1 MKKVSAGIDIGGT
14 NTVFGWVE
22 PNGDFIWKGK
32 IKTKD
37 YKQPENLVSEVSSQL
52 LDNLGNNEAIGVGIG
67 APNGNYYNGTI
78 EFAPNLDWKGVVR
91 LKELFNQHFDLPVL
105 VTNDANAAA
114 LGEMIYGG
122 AKGVNNFITVT
133 LGTGLGS
140 GIVSNGNLIYG
151 HDAFAGELGHT
162 IVEPGGRQ
170 CGCGR
175 KGCLETYASATGISK
190 TAFELTQKHMTS
202 EQVAIADNNGEKW
215 ALGSFDKTAKM
226 LNLGYPGGPAVE
238 KFAKEGDKNFYKLPQ
253 PIIGIIL
260 PIIIILIWQ
269 FLALTETIRS
279 NLLPPPQEV
288 INEILILT
296 RDGSLFSH
304 ILITLS
310 RVFYGFIFGAIA
322 ATILGVLTGVS
333 PLMRRFFDPTIQAL
347 KAVPSLAWVP
357 LFILWFG
364 IFEDSKIALISVGVF
379 FPIYLNLMM
388 GIRQIDKKMVEVAHV
403 YNLNSFQTIRWIL
416 LPGIIPEWVTGLR
429 SGLALGWMFVIAAE
443 LMGASEGLGYLMID
457 GQMTGRPALIIG
469 ALILFAMIG
478 KLTDELIYVSAK
490 PFLKWKVSLDTMQEE
505 ETNA

>member
-1 MKKVSAGIDIGGT
+1 MFTKNKK
-14 NTVFGWVE
+14 
-22 PNGDFIWKGK
+22 
-32 IKTKD
+32 
-37 YKQPENLVSEVSSQL
+37 
-52 LDNLGNNEAIGVGIG
+52 LDN
-67 APNGNYYNGTI
+67 
-78 EFAPNLDWKGVVR
+78 FSKNLSS
-91 LKELFNQHFDLPVL
+91 L
-105 VTNDANAAA
+105 
-114 LGEMIYGG
+114 
-122 AKGVNNFITVT
+122 T
-133 LGTGLGS
+133 L
-140 GIVSNGNLIYG
+140 
-151 HDAFAGELGHT
+151 
-162 IVEPGGRQ
+162 
-170 CGCGR
+170 
-175 KGCLETYASATGISK
+175 
-190 TAFELTQKHMTS
+190 
-202 EQVAIADNNGEKW
+202 
-215 ALGSFDKTAKM
+215 
-226 LNLGYPGGPAVE
+226 
-238 KFAKEGDKNFYKLPQ
+238 YKLSQ

-260 PIIIILIWQ
+260 PIIIILIWH

>member
-1 MKKVSAGIDIGGT
+1 MYIFSKHKKINKLDKLS
-14 NTVFGWVE
+14 
-22 PNGDFIWKGK
+22 K
-32 IKTKD
+32 
-37 YKQPENLVSEVSSQL
+37 NLSSL
-52 LDNLGNNEAIGVGIG
+52 V
-67 APNGNYYNGTI
+67 
-78 EFAPNLDWKGVVR
+78 
-91 LKELFNQHFDLPVL
+91 LF
-105 VTNDANAAA
+105 
-114 LGEMIYGG
+114 
-122 AKGVNNFITVT
+122 
-133 LGTGLGS
+133 
-140 GIVSNGNLIYG
+140 
-151 HDAFAGELGHT
+151 
-162 IVEPGGRQ
+162 
-170 CGCGR
+170 
-175 KGCLETYASATGISK
+175 
-190 TAFELTQKHMTS
+190 
-202 EQVAIADNNGEKW
+202 
-215 ALGSFDKTAKM
+215 
-226 LNLGYPGGPAVE
+226 
-238 KFAKEGDKNFYKLPQ
+238 KLPQ

-260 PIIIILIWQ
+260 PIIIILIWH

-279 NLLPPPQEV
+279 NLLPSPQEV
-288 INEILILT
+288 INEILILS
-296 RDGSLFSH
+296 RDGTLFSH

>member
-1 MKKVSAGIDIGGT
+1 MYIFSKHKKINKLDKLS
-14 NTVFGWVE
+14 
-22 PNGDFIWKGK
+22 K
-32 IKTKD
+32 
-37 YKQPENLVSEVSSQL
+37 NLSSL
-52 LDNLGNNEAIGVGIG
+52 V
-67 APNGNYYNGTI
+67 
-78 EFAPNLDWKGVVR
+78 
-91 LKELFNQHFDLPVL
+91 LF
-105 VTNDANAAA
+105 
-114 LGEMIYGG
+114 
-122 AKGVNNFITVT
+122 
-133 LGTGLGS
+133 
-140 GIVSNGNLIYG
+140 
-151 HDAFAGELGHT
+151 
-162 IVEPGGRQ
+162 
-170 CGCGR
+170 
-175 KGCLETYASATGISK
+175 
-190 TAFELTQKHMTS
+190 
-202 EQVAIADNNGEKW
+202 
-215 ALGSFDKTAKM
+215 
-226 LNLGYPGGPAVE
+226 
-238 KFAKEGDKNFYKLPQ
+238 KLPQ

-260 PIIIILIWQ
+260 PIIIILIWH

-347 KAVPSLAWVP
+347 KAVPSLAWMP

-469 ALILFAMIG
+469 ALILFAMTG

>member
-1 MKKVSAGIDIGGT
+1 MYIFSKHKKINKLDKLS
-14 NTVFGWVE
+14 
-22 PNGDFIWKGK
+22 K
-32 IKTKD
+32 
-37 YKQPENLVSEVSSQL
+37 NLSSL
-52 LDNLGNNEAIGVGIG
+52 V
-67 APNGNYYNGTI
+67 
-78 EFAPNLDWKGVVR
+78 
-91 LKELFNQHFDLPVL
+91 LF
-105 VTNDANAAA
+105 
-114 LGEMIYGG
+114 
-122 AKGVNNFITVT
+122 
-133 LGTGLGS
+133 
-140 GIVSNGNLIYG
+140 
-151 HDAFAGELGHT
+151 
-162 IVEPGGRQ
+162 
-170 CGCGR
+170 
-175 KGCLETYASATGISK
+175 
-190 TAFELTQKHMTS
+190 
-202 EQVAIADNNGEKW
+202 
-215 ALGSFDKTAKM
+215 
-226 LNLGYPGGPAVE
+226 
-238 KFAKEGDKNFYKLPQ
+238 KLPQ

-260 PIIIILIWQ
+260 PIIIILIWH

>member
-1 MKKVSAGIDIGGT
+1 MYMFTKNKK
-14 NTVFGWVE
+14 
-22 PNGDFIWKGK
+22 
-32 IKTKD
+32 
-37 YKQPENLVSEVSSQL
+37 
-52 LDNLGNNEAIGVGIG
+52 LDN
-67 APNGNYYNGTI
+67 
-78 EFAPNLDWKGVVR
+78 FSKNLSS
-91 LKELFNQHFDLPVL
+91 L
-105 VTNDANAAA
+105 
-114 LGEMIYGG
+114 
-122 AKGVNNFITVT
+122 T
-133 LGTGLGS
+133 L
-140 GIVSNGNLIYG
+140 
-151 HDAFAGELGHT
+151 
-162 IVEPGGRQ
+162 
-170 CGCGR
+170 
-175 KGCLETYASATGISK
+175 
-190 TAFELTQKHMTS
+190 
-202 EQVAIADNNGEKW
+202 
-215 ALGSFDKTAKM
+215 
-226 LNLGYPGGPAVE
+226 
-238 KFAKEGDKNFYKLPQ
+238 YKLSQ

-296 RDGSLFSH
+296 RDGSLLSH

>member
-1 MKKVSAGIDIGGT
+1 MYIFSKHKKINKLDKLS
-14 NTVFGWVE
+14 
-22 PNGDFIWKGK
+22 K
-32 IKTKD
+32 
-37 YKQPENLVSEVSSQL
+37 NLSSL
-52 LDNLGNNEAIGVGIG
+52 V
-67 APNGNYYNGTI
+67 
-78 EFAPNLDWKGVVR
+78 
-91 LKELFNQHFDLPVL
+91 LF
-105 VTNDANAAA
+105 
-114 LGEMIYGG
+114 
-122 AKGVNNFITVT
+122 
-133 LGTGLGS
+133 
-140 GIVSNGNLIYG
+140 
-151 HDAFAGELGHT
+151 
-162 IVEPGGRQ
+162 
-170 CGCGR
+170 
-175 KGCLETYASATGISK
+175 
-190 TAFELTQKHMTS
+190 
-202 EQVAIADNNGEKW
+202 
-215 ALGSFDKTAKM
+215 
-226 LNLGYPGGPAVE
+226 
-238 KFAKEGDKNFYKLPQ
+238 KLPQ

-322 ATILGVLTGVS
+322 ATVLGVLTGVS

>member
-1 MKKVSAGIDIGGT
+1 MYMFTKNKK
-14 NTVFGWVE
+14 
-22 PNGDFIWKGK
+22 
-32 IKTKD
+32 
-37 YKQPENLVSEVSSQL
+37 
-52 LDNLGNNEAIGVGIG
+52 LDN
-67 APNGNYYNGTI
+67 
-78 EFAPNLDWKGVVR
+78 FSKNLSS
-91 LKELFNQHFDLPVL
+91 L
-105 VTNDANAAA
+105 
-114 LGEMIYGG
+114 
-122 AKGVNNFITVT
+122 T
-133 LGTGLGS
+133 L
-140 GIVSNGNLIYG
+140 
-151 HDAFAGELGHT
+151 
-162 IVEPGGRQ
+162 
-170 CGCGR
+170 
-175 KGCLETYASATGISK
+175 
-190 TAFELTQKHMTS
+190 
-202 EQVAIADNNGEKW
+202 
-215 ALGSFDKTAKM
+215 
-226 LNLGYPGGPAVE
+226 
-238 KFAKEGDKNFYKLPQ
+238 YKLSQ

-260 PIIIILIWQ
+260 PIIIILIWH

-279 NLLPPPQEV
+279 NLLPSPQEV
-288 INEILILT
+288 INEILILS
-296 RDGSLFSH
+296 RDGTLFSH

-310 RVFYGFIFGAIA
+310 RVFYGFIFGGIA
-322 ATILGVLTGVS
+322 ATLLGVLTGVS
-333 PLMRRFFDPTIQAL
+333 PLIRRFLDPTIQAL

-505 ETNA
+505 EINA

>member
-1 MKKVSAGIDIGGT
+1 MYIFSKHKKINKLDKLS
-14 NTVFGWVE
+14 
-22 PNGDFIWKGK
+22 K
-32 IKTKD
+32 
-37 YKQPENLVSEVSSQL
+37 NLSS
-52 LDNLGNNEAIGVGIG
+52 LG
-67 APNGNYYNGTI
+67 
-78 EFAPNLDWKGVVR
+78 
-91 LKELFNQHFDLPVL
+91 LF
-105 VTNDANAAA
+105 
-114 LGEMIYGG
+114 
-122 AKGVNNFITVT
+122 
-133 LGTGLGS
+133 
-140 GIVSNGNLIYG
+140 
-151 HDAFAGELGHT
+151 
-162 IVEPGGRQ
+162 
-170 CGCGR
+170 
-175 KGCLETYASATGISK
+175 
-190 TAFELTQKHMTS
+190 
-202 EQVAIADNNGEKW
+202 
-215 ALGSFDKTAKM
+215 
-226 LNLGYPGGPAVE
+226 
-238 KFAKEGDKNFYKLPQ
+238 KLPQ
-253 PIIGIIL
+253 SIIGIIL

-478 KLTDELIYVSAK
+478 KLTDELIYFSAK

>member
-1 MKKVSAGIDIGGT
+1 MYIFSKHKKINKLDKLS
-14 NTVFGWVE
+14 
-22 PNGDFIWKGK
+22 K
-32 IKTKD
+32 
-37 YKQPENLVSEVSSQL
+37 NLSSL
-52 LDNLGNNEAIGVGIG
+52 V
-67 APNGNYYNGTI
+67 
-78 EFAPNLDWKGVVR
+78 
-91 LKELFNQHFDLPVL
+91 LF
-105 VTNDANAAA
+105 
-114 LGEMIYGG
+114 
-122 AKGVNNFITVT
+122 
-133 LGTGLGS
+133 
-140 GIVSNGNLIYG
+140 
-151 HDAFAGELGHT
+151 
-162 IVEPGGRQ
+162 
-170 CGCGR
+170 
-175 KGCLETYASATGISK
+175 
-190 TAFELTQKHMTS
+190 
-202 EQVAIADNNGEKW
+202 
-215 ALGSFDKTAKM
+215 
-226 LNLGYPGGPAVE
+226 
-238 KFAKEGDKNFYKLPQ
+238 KLPQ

-296 RDGSLFSH
+296 RDGSLLSH

>member
-1 MKKVSAGIDIGGT
+1 MYIFSKHKKINKLDKLS
-14 NTVFGWVE
+14 
-22 PNGDFIWKGK
+22 K
-32 IKTKD
+32 
-37 YKQPENLVSEVSSQL
+37 NLSSL
-52 LDNLGNNEAIGVGIG
+52 V
-67 APNGNYYNGTI
+67 
-78 EFAPNLDWKGVVR
+78 
-91 LKELFNQHFDLPVL
+91 LF
-105 VTNDANAAA
+105 
-114 LGEMIYGG
+114 
-122 AKGVNNFITVT
+122 
-133 LGTGLGS
+133 
-140 GIVSNGNLIYG
+140 
-151 HDAFAGELGHT
+151 
-162 IVEPGGRQ
+162 
-170 CGCGR
+170 
-175 KGCLETYASATGISK
+175 
-190 TAFELTQKHMTS
+190 
-202 EQVAIADNNGEKW
+202 
-215 ALGSFDKTAKM
+215 
-226 LNLGYPGGPAVE
+226 
-238 KFAKEGDKNFYKLPQ
+238 KLPQ

-288 INEILILT
+288 VNEILILT

>member
-1 MKKVSAGIDIGGT
+1 MYIFSKHKKINKLDKLS
-14 NTVFGWVE
+14 
-22 PNGDFIWKGK
+22 K
-32 IKTKD
+32 
-37 YKQPENLVSEVSSQL
+37 NLSSL
-52 LDNLGNNEAIGVGIG
+52 V
-67 APNGNYYNGTI
+67 
-78 EFAPNLDWKGVVR
+78 
-91 LKELFNQHFDLPVL
+91 LF
-105 VTNDANAAA
+105 
-114 LGEMIYGG
+114 
-122 AKGVNNFITVT
+122 
-133 LGTGLGS
+133 
-140 GIVSNGNLIYG
+140 
-151 HDAFAGELGHT
+151 
-162 IVEPGGRQ
+162 
-170 CGCGR
+170 
-175 KGCLETYASATGISK
+175 
-190 TAFELTQKHMTS
+190 
-202 EQVAIADNNGEKW
+202 
-215 ALGSFDKTAKM
+215 
-226 LNLGYPGGPAVE
+226 
-238 KFAKEGDKNFYKLPQ
+238 KLPQ

-260 PIIIILIWQ
+260 PIIIILIWH

-505 ETNA
+505 ETDA

>member
-1 MKKVSAGIDIGGT
+1 MYIFSKHKKINKLDKLS
-14 NTVFGWVE
+14 
-22 PNGDFIWKGK
+22 K
-32 IKTKD
+32 
-37 YKQPENLVSEVSSQL
+37 NLPSLV
-52 LDNLGNNEAIGVGIG
+52 
-67 APNGNYYNGTI
+67 
-78 EFAPNLDWKGVVR
+78 
-91 LKELFNQHFDLPVL
+91 LF
-105 VTNDANAAA
+105 
-114 LGEMIYGG
+114 
-122 AKGVNNFITVT
+122 
-133 LGTGLGS
+133 
-140 GIVSNGNLIYG
+140 
-151 HDAFAGELGHT
+151 
-162 IVEPGGRQ
+162 
-170 CGCGR
+170 
-175 KGCLETYASATGISK
+175 
-190 TAFELTQKHMTS
+190 
-202 EQVAIADNNGEKW
+202 
-215 ALGSFDKTAKM
+215 
-226 LNLGYPGGPAVE
+226 
-238 KFAKEGDKNFYKLPQ
+238 KLPQ

-260 PIIIILIWQ
+260 PIIIILIWH

-304 ILITLS
+304 ILISLS

>member
-1 MKKVSAGIDIGGT
+1 MYIFSKHKKINKLDKLS
-14 NTVFGWVE
+14 
-22 PNGDFIWKGK
+22 K
-32 IKTKD
+32 
-37 YKQPENLVSEVSSQL
+37 NLPSLV
-52 LDNLGNNEAIGVGIG
+52 
-67 APNGNYYNGTI
+67 
-78 EFAPNLDWKGVVR
+78 
-91 LKELFNQHFDLPVL
+91 LF
-105 VTNDANAAA
+105 
-114 LGEMIYGG
+114 
-122 AKGVNNFITVT
+122 
-133 LGTGLGS
+133 
-140 GIVSNGNLIYG
+140 
-151 HDAFAGELGHT
+151 
-162 IVEPGGRQ
+162 
-170 CGCGR
+170 
-175 KGCLETYASATGISK
+175 
-190 TAFELTQKHMTS
+190 
-202 EQVAIADNNGEKW
+202 
-215 ALGSFDKTAKM
+215 
-226 LNLGYPGGPAVE
+226 
-238 KFAKEGDKNFYKLPQ
+238 KLPQ

-260 PIIIILIWQ
+260 PIIIILIWH

-310 RVFYGFIFGAIA
+310 RVSYGFIFGAIA
-322 ATILGVLTGVS
+322 ATVLGVLTGVS

>member
-1 MKKVSAGIDIGGT
+1 MYIFSKHKKINKLDKLSK
-14 NTVFGWVE
+14 NLS
-22 PNGDFIWKGK
+22 
-32 IKTKD
+32 
-37 YKQPENLVSEVSSQL
+37 NLV
-52 LDNLGNNEAIGVGIG
+52 
-67 APNGNYYNGTI
+67 
-78 EFAPNLDWKGVVR
+78 
-91 LKELFNQHFDLPVL
+91 LF
-105 VTNDANAAA
+105 
-114 LGEMIYGG
+114 
-122 AKGVNNFITVT
+122 
-133 LGTGLGS
+133 
-140 GIVSNGNLIYG
+140 
-151 HDAFAGELGHT
+151 
-162 IVEPGGRQ
+162 
-170 CGCGR
+170 
-175 KGCLETYASATGISK
+175 
-190 TAFELTQKHMTS
+190 
-202 EQVAIADNNGEKW
+202 
-215 ALGSFDKTAKM
+215 
-226 LNLGYPGGPAVE
+226 
-238 KFAKEGDKNFYKLPQ
+238 KLPQ

-260 PIIIILIWQ
+260 PIIIILIWH

-304 ILITLS
+304 ILISLS

-322 ATILGVLTGVS
+322 ATLLGVLTGVS

-469 ALILFAMIG
+469 ALILFAMTG

>member
-1 MKKVSAGIDIGGT
+1 MYIFSKHKKINKLDKLS
-14 NTVFGWVE
+14 
-22 PNGDFIWKGK
+22 K
-32 IKTKD
+32 
-37 YKQPENLVSEVSSQL
+37 NLSSL
-52 LDNLGNNEAIGVGIG
+52 V
-67 APNGNYYNGTI
+67 
-78 EFAPNLDWKGVVR
+78 
-91 LKELFNQHFDLPVL
+91 LF
-105 VTNDANAAA
+105 
-114 LGEMIYGG
+114 
-122 AKGVNNFITVT
+122 
-133 LGTGLGS
+133 
-140 GIVSNGNLIYG
+140 
-151 HDAFAGELGHT
+151 
-162 IVEPGGRQ
+162 
-170 CGCGR
+170 
-175 KGCLETYASATGISK
+175 
-190 TAFELTQKHMTS
+190 
-202 EQVAIADNNGEKW
+202 
-215 ALGSFDKTAKM
+215 
-226 LNLGYPGGPAVE
+226 
-238 KFAKEGDKNFYKLPQ
+238 KLPQ

-260 PIIIILIWQ
+260 PIIIILIWH

-478 KLTDELIYVSAK
+478 KLTDELTYVSAK

>member
-1 MKKVSAGIDIGGT
+1 MYMFSKNKKLDKFSR
-14 NTVFGWVE
+14 
-22 PNGDFIWKGK
+22 
-32 IKTKD
+32 
-37 YKQPENLVSEVSSQL
+37 NLSSL
-52 LDNLGNNEAIGVGIG
+52 
-67 APNGNYYNGTI
+67 
-78 EFAPNLDWKGVVR
+78 
-91 LKELFNQHFDLPVL
+91 VL
-105 VTNDANAAA
+105 
-114 LGEMIYGG
+114 
-122 AKGVNNFITVT
+122 
-133 LGTGLGS
+133 
-140 GIVSNGNLIYG
+140 
-151 HDAFAGELGHT
+151 
-162 IVEPGGRQ
+162 
-170 CGCGR
+170 
-175 KGCLETYASATGISK
+175 
-190 TAFELTQKHMTS
+190 
-202 EQVAIADNNGEKW
+202 
-215 ALGSFDKTAKM
+215 
-226 LNLGYPGGPAVE
+226 
-238 KFAKEGDKNFYKLPQ
+238 YKLSQ

-260 PIIIILIWQ
+260 PIIIILIWH

-279 NLLPPPQEV
+279 NLLPSPQEV
-288 INEILILT
+288 INEILILS
-296 RDGSLFSH
+296 RDGTLFSH

-388 GIRQIDKKMVEVAHV
+388 GIRQIDKKMVEVA
-403 YNLNSFQTIRWIL
+403 YICKLSSFQTIRWIL

-490 PFLKWKVSLDTMQEE
+490 PFLKWKASLDTMQEE

>member
-1 MKKVSAGIDIGGT
+1 MYIFSKHKKINKLDKLS
-14 NTVFGWVE
+14 
-22 PNGDFIWKGK
+22 K
-32 IKTKD
+32 
-37 YKQPENLVSEVSSQL
+37 NLSSL
-52 LDNLGNNEAIGVGIG
+52 V
-67 APNGNYYNGTI
+67 
-78 EFAPNLDWKGVVR
+78 
-91 LKELFNQHFDLPVL
+91 LF
-105 VTNDANAAA
+105 
-114 LGEMIYGG
+114 
-122 AKGVNNFITVT
+122 
-133 LGTGLGS
+133 
-140 GIVSNGNLIYG
+140 
-151 HDAFAGELGHT
+151 
-162 IVEPGGRQ
+162 
-170 CGCGR
+170 
-175 KGCLETYASATGISK
+175 
-190 TAFELTQKHMTS
+190 
-202 EQVAIADNNGEKW
+202 
-215 ALGSFDKTAKM
+215 
-226 LNLGYPGGPAVE
+226 
-238 KFAKEGDKNFYKLPQ
+238 KLPQ

-260 PIIIILIWQ
+260 PIIIILIWH

-304 ILITLS
+304 ISITLS

-333 PLMRRFFDPTIQAL
+333 PLMRVFFDPTIQAL

-478 KLTDELIYVSAK
+478 KLTDELTYVSAK

>member
-1 MKKVSAGIDIGGT
+1 MYIFSKHKKINKLDKLS
-14 NTVFGWVE
+14 
-22 PNGDFIWKGK
+22 K
-32 IKTKD
+32 
-37 YKQPENLVSEVSSQL
+37 NLPSLV
-52 LDNLGNNEAIGVGIG
+52 
-67 APNGNYYNGTI
+67 
-78 EFAPNLDWKGVVR
+78 
-91 LKELFNQHFDLPVL
+91 LF
-105 VTNDANAAA
+105 
-114 LGEMIYGG
+114 
-122 AKGVNNFITVT
+122 
-133 LGTGLGS
+133 
-140 GIVSNGNLIYG
+140 
-151 HDAFAGELGHT
+151 
-162 IVEPGGRQ
+162 
-170 CGCGR
+170 
-175 KGCLETYASATGISK
+175 
-190 TAFELTQKHMTS
+190 
-202 EQVAIADNNGEKW
+202 
-215 ALGSFDKTAKM
+215 
-226 LNLGYPGGPAVE
+226 
-238 KFAKEGDKNFYKLPQ
+238 KLPQ

-260 PIIIILIWQ
+260 PIIIILIWH

-469 ALILFAMIG
+469 ALILFAMTG